1 MIDSFFFTV
10 PGGREHNEDAIGQ
23 REIPGGTLFLLADGL
38 GVRGGRRPL
47 PK

>member
-23 REIPGGTLFLLADGL
+23 REIPGGLSLTLQVQRKF
-38 GVRGGRRPL
+38 
-47 PK
+47 